1 MSDIAKARRQGRI
14 RRHRRVRKRVHG
26 TAARPRLAVYRSNK
40 HISVQVIDDDAGVT
54 LAAASTVEA
63 SQREAGTGGSVAAA
77 TRIGEL
83 IAERAKAA
91 GVTAV
96 VFDRGGFAYHGR
108 VAAIADAARDGGLEF

>member
-91 GVTAV
+91 GVTHV

-108 VAAIADAARDGGLEF
+108 VAAIAEAARNGGLEF